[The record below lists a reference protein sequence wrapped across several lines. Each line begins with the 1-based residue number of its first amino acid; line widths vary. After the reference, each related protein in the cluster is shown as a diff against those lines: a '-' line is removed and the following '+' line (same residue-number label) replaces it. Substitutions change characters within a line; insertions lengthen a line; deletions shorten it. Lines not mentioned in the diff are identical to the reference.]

1 MSRNANK
8 IKALI
13 LSNNFDCIESGI
25 DYIIEF
31 YKFGKITLYERN
43 YLINL
48 L

>member
-1 MSRNANK
+1 MSKCALE
-8 IKALI
+8 IKKLI
-13 LSNNFDCIESGI
+13 MPNNFNCIESGI

-31 YKFGKITLYERN
+31 YKLGKITLYERN